1 MARKEVPRWLAEYSA
16 ALRTAA
22 GSRSAAGTSAT
33 ARKRKQK
40 VRVDL
45 TRSQT
50 LLRAQVVRQS
60 FFFSRI
66 VCCLIYLA
74 ALIAYYLDNFSPF
87 MVKFGSSFG
96 IRWYGFSYLLAFF
109 CGFLL
114 LRWLAQRRYCA
125 LPPDKVG
132 DFILAAALGVVVGG
146 RLGYVLFYRPG
157 QLLVDPLFVFRIW
170 DGGMSSHGGMIGLTL
185 AVFLYGRRH
194 HVPWLSLADNIA
206 VVAPVGLFLGRCAN
220 FINGE
225 LYGRPRRCRG
235 PCNFQKKRSICP
247 KSGRGLS
254 PPPTP
259 CTRRFR
265 NLETMIEQ
273 ARTDPSLQ
281 SVFHQTLTPRHP
293 SQLYEALLEGAFLF
307 GCLWFLR
314 LRTRQPRGHA
324 GRAFPAALRIG
335 EGHRRK
341 FSRAGRAADRTVH
354 PRTNPLRDI
363 DLGWNL
369 LCRLRAQDERIRGG
383 PAWMM
388 ENNVGGALVPRYVAT
403 RWQIEAQRPVP
414 HC

>member
-1 MARKEVPRWLAEYSA
+1 M
-16 ALRTAA
+16 
-22 GSRSAAGTSAT
+22 
-33 ARKRKQK
+33 
-40 VRVDL
+40 
-45 TRSQT
+45 
-50 LLRAQVVRQS
+50 
-60 FFFSRI
+60 
-66 VCCLIYLA
+66 LIYLA

-87 MVKFGSSFG
+87 MVEFGSGFG

-132 DFILAAALGVVVGG
+132 DFILAAALGVVIGG

-225 LYGRPRRCRG
+225 LYGRTATVPWAMQ
-235 PCNFQKKRSICP
+235 FP
-247 KSGRGLS
+247 KEALDLPEIGARILAAAHTVR
-254 PPPTP
+254 PEIP
-259 CTRRFR
+259 

-293 SQLYEALLEGAFLF
+293 SQLYEALLEGALLF

-314 LRTRQPRGHA
+314 IRTRQPRGMLA
-324 GRAFPAALRIG
+324 GLF
-335 EGHRRK
+335 
-341 FSRAGRAADRTVH
+341 
-354 PRTNPLRDI
+354 
-363 DLGWNL
+363 L
-369 LCRLRAQDERIRGG
+369 LLY
-383 PAWMM
+383 
-388 ENNVGGALVPRYVAT
+388 ALVRVLVENFREPDAPLTGPFTRGQTLSAILILGGICFVAYALKT
-403 RWQIEAQRPVP
+403 RDYEAAQRG
-414 HC
+414 